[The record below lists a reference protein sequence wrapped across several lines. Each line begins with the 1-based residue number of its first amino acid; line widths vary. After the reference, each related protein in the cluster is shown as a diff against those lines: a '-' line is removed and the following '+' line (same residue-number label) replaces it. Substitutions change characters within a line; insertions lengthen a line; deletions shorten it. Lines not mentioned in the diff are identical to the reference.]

1 MKSIDDILVSLVR
14 TRYTNLNEYKLK
26 IKEGIDLPSY
36 IRTLLDENNYW
47 SKLSKQDEMTTT
59 NKHSKNKT
67 NAINISL
74 HNESS
79 ESNTSS
85 MQNSFEQPKLKV
97 NTCIQPIQMQNE
109 NLFSTLPDEN
119 YNNLV
124 QSRKFWDYYFYHDY
138 IYHRIFV
145 FNIIRENLF
154 FT

>member
-1 MKSIDDILVSLVR
+1 MR

-124 QSRKFWDYYFYHDY
+124 QSRKFWDYY

>member
-1 MKSIDDILVSLVR
+1 LYLGFSGFIENPLKSSIAPKILKVNLSRVKSVDGILVSLVR

-47 SKLSKQDEMTTT
+47 SKLDKQEEATK

-109 NLFSTLPDEN
+109 NLFPTLADEN
-119 YNNLV
+119 YTNLV
-124 QSRKFWDYYFYHDY
+124 QSRKF
-138 IYHRIFV
+138 
-145 FNIIRENLF
+145 
-154 FT
+154 